1 MLFAVEQLMEVNMGT
16 LDKLKFVAVAPK
28 RKQSIAEER
37 RQKVVQQLTEQLK
50 LAEAAMGGAPYQ
62 RIKQVWITDTDG
74 NRTRAAKPARI
85 RLWWQDGDNG
95 TVQFV
100 LRYGARP
107 LEVRTGMAAVE
118 VAKMADLP
126 ALIKT
131 LMQAVN
137 QVELDTQLAMAAVS
151 RKPKGR

>member
-1 MLFAVEQLMEVNMGT
+1 MLLAVEELMEVNMGT
-16 LDKLKFVAVAPK
+16 LDKLKFVAAAPK

-37 RQKVVQQLTEQLK
+37 RQKMVQQLTEQLK
-50 LAEAAMGGAPYQ
+50 LAEAALGGVPYQ

-131 LMQAVN
+131 LMQAVEAG
-137 QVELDTQLAMAAVS
+137 ELDTQLAMAAVS